1 MPSSSFLFSHH
12 SIYTLFIDQQSIYYP
27 LINNPI
33 LIYMQSIQYDSYHGW
48 LRPYNIHQWSRLRS
62 SKRRTQMPNPLF
74 DWWDTNNTITTR
86 KAQEMSQM
94 ATEFIK
100 YGFKGCRETDPQI
113 FSLTNISQET
123 TIPHVFNF
131 TIFLSRKGD
140 GTQNVILEATQVSAR
155 CWAVDVT
162 VAVPTVGK
170 CPGWFNLMSG
180 GTEIAGSMIRTWN
193 LDLGY
198 MVPQTGMD
206 WNLPASLDDTST
218 DSNIDL

>member
-1 MPSSSFLFSHH
+1 MPLFRWDESKQLEATDSRLRSFIFSIEMWEILMSIWYRCFSNINSLPGVVLDALFFFSLFSPFN
-12 SIYTLFIDQQSIYYP
+12 IYIIHWSTIQFSF
-27 LINNPI
+27 I
-33 LIYMQSIQYDSYHGW
+33 LIRSIQYGSCHGL
-48 LRPYNIHQWSRLRS
+48 LRSYNIHQWSRLWS

-100 YGFKGCRETDPQI
+100 YGFKGCRETDSQM

-140 GTQNVILEATQVSAR
+140 GTQNVMLEETQVSAW

-162 VAVPTVGK
+162 VAVPTAGK
-170 CPGWFNLMSG
+170 CPG
-180 GTEIAGSMIRTWN
+180 
-193 LDLGY
+193 
-198 MVPQTGMD
+198 
-206 WNLPASLDDTST
+206 
-218 DSNIDL
+218 